1 MVLDARRAERE
12 LVRVRVEAEAKE
24 RKRLKELALEKE
36 ARERVEREEER
47 VRAARERTRVLE
59 VERVKRE
66 ERERKERE
74 AVEEVRRQKE
84 LAAKEG
90 SSMGGGGVEG
100 GRLADGVS
108 PSLSLSHSLRFCSL
122 KEVWTD
128 LFVVACPLSNIS
140 G

>member
-1 MVLDARRAERE
+1 M
-12 LVRVRVEAEAKE
+12 RVEAEAKE

-59 VERVKRE
+59 VERVRRE

-74 AVEEVRRQKE
+74 AVEEVRRQRE

-108 PSLSLSHSLRFCSL
+108 PSLSLSLRFCSL

-128 LFVVACPLSNIS
+128 LFIVACLLSNTS